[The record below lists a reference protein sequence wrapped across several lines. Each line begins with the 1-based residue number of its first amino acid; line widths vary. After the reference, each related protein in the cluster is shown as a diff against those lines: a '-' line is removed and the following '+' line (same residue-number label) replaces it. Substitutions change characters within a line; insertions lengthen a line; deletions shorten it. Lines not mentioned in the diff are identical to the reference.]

1 MLTVLDSV
9 YCPQEEYRSISQ
21 QYYRTGKAFI
31 FVFSIESLAS
41 FEYLKGKFEDL
52 INQRVCGLVKS
63 QYHKTYNQT

>member
-52 INQRVCGLVKS
+52 INQRV
-63 QYHKTYNQT
+63 